1 MISSPVIPDA
11 RNANIMI
18 FVGDRLYPRNEAKIS
33 VFDSLVQ
40 GGDGIWEGLRL
51 INGKVHALD
60 KHLERLYDSAKA
72 MHFAHVPDVEFI
84 RNAIDATIKANDM
97 FNDVHIRLTLSRG
110 TKVTSGMSPHW
121 NQYGCTLIVIA
132 EWKPP
137 VFGNQGLK
145 LITSAV
151 RRNNPSSLD
160 SKIHHNN
167 LINNILAKIQANHAG
182 VDEAV
187 MLDMDGFVAE
197 TNACNIF
204 FVKNENILTPQADA
218 CLPGIT
224 RGEVIELAH
233 SLGLTVKECRISM
246 AEMYSADEVFLT
258 GTMGGLTH
266 VVDIDG
272 RSFDLGPLTVR
283 LMDAY
288 SKHLY
293 SN

>member
-1 MISSPVIPDA
+1 MMPTPSLPDP
-11 RNANIMI
+11 RNADIFI
-18 FVGDRLYPRNEAKIS
+18 FVGDRLYPRNEAKVS

-51 INGKVHALD
+51 VNGKIHALD

-72 MHFAHVPDVEFI
+72 MHFSHIPEPEFI
-84 RNAIDATIKANDM
+84 RNAIDSTIKANNM
-97 FNDVHIRLTLSRG
+97 HHDVHIRLTLSRG

-121 NQYGCTLIVIA
+121 NQYGTTLIVIA
-132 EWKPP
+132 EWKAP
-137 VFGNQGLK
+137 VFGNEGLK

-151 RRNNPSSLD
+151 RRNNPSCLD

-204 FVKNENILTPQADA
+204 FVKNGKLLTPYADA

-224 RGEVIELAH
+224 RGEVIDLAV
-233 SLGLTVKECRISM
+233 SLGVPVKESRISM
-246 AEMYSADEVFLT
+246 AEMYSADEVFVT
-258 GTMGGLTH
+258 GTMGGVTP
-266 VVDIDG
+266 VVAIDG
-272 RSFDLGPLTVR
+272 RTFELGLITKK
-283 LMDAY
+283 LQEAY
-288 SKHLY
+288 AKLLCNH
-293 SN
+293 